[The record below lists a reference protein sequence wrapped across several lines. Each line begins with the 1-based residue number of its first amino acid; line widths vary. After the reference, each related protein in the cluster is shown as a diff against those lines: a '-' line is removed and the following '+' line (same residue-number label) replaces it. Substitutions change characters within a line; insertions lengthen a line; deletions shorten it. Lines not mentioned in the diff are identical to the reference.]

1 MDNLKIEELKIH
13 FRKIGF
19 TENESKAFFSM
30 LGKSQLTASEIAN
43 LAKIRRTD
51 IYDLLKSFVAK
62 GIVNEIETNT
72 VSRFE
77 LIDPKV
83 VSDKLIKDFQERAK
97 TLSNETQLIFE
108 EIAPLHQTMQIESDP
123 KINIELVRGFN
134 RHRSEKFIQHLKNS
148 QYEIL
153 FMNKLEGLISTEI
166 DELTKSFIMKGG
178 KFKSIYEV
186 TQNFKLKKEGKWKSV
201 PIEELLEWMVQLEG
215 NGEQIKLT
223 EKITS
228 PMAIFDREFVYFNIN
243 DPDLPKYNKNDI
255 YIRNRDFA
263 EFMAYSFDLI
273 WEDSKTITEFKNH
286 SKKTKSKKS

>member
-1 MDNLKIEELKIH
+1 MENFKIEELKIH

-19 TENESKAFFSM
+19 SENESKAFFAM
-30 LGKSQLTASEIAN
+30 LGKSNLTASEIAN
-43 LAKIRRTD
+43 FSKIRRTD
-51 IYDLLKSFVAK
+51 IYDILKGFVTR

-83 VSDKLIKDFQERAK
+83 VSDKLVKHYQEQAK
-97 TLSNETQLIFE
+97 ALSNDTQLIFD
-108 EIAPLHQTMQIESDP
+108 EIAPLHQAMQINSDP

-166 DELTKSFIMKGG
+166 DELTQNFVKSGG

-186 TQNFKLKKEGKWKSV
+186 TKNFKLKKDGKWKSV
-201 PIEELLEWMVQLEG
+201 STNELLDWMIQLEN
-215 NGEQIKLT
+215 NGEEIKLT
-223 EKITS
+223 DKITS
-228 PMAIFDREFVYFNIN
+228 PMAIFDREYVYLNIN
-243 DPDLPKYNKNDI
+243 DPDIPKFNKNDI

-263 EFMAYSFDLI
+263 EFMSYSFELI
-273 WEDSKTITEFKNH
+273 WNDSKTISEFKNL
-286 SKKTKSKKS
+286 SNNTK